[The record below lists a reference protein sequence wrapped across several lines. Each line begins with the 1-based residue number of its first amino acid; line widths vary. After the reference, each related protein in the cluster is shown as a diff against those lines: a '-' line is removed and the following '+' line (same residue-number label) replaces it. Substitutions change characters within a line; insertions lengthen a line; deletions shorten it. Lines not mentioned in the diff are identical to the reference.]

1 MTYTLQATVT
11 SYGVSVNSMKV
22 VHEIPPFYED
32 VLAAGL
38 NPNLRYVM
46 FAYGDVLYVPGGFQP
61 LPEMMAHEMTHG
73 RQQEAYEGGKDAWWG
88 RYLGD
93 QYFRI
98 EQEAEAYANQYKAY
112 CKQFRDRNAQARYLI
127 AVSKDLSGA
136 LYGSVISR
144 AAAQK
149 LIQKHL

>member
-1 MTYTLQATVT
+1 MNFKQV
-11 SYGVSVNSMKV
+11 VEEEKNKMRV

-46 FAYGDVLYVPGGFQP
+46 FAYGDILYVPGGFQP

-112 CKQFRDRNAQARYLI
+112 CKQFLDRNVRARYLI
-127 AVSKDLSGA
+127 AVSRDLSGA
-136 LYGSVISR
+136 LYGSVINR
-144 AAAQK
+144 ATAQK